1 MPTCPSN
8 CGSVLPN
15 LANPCRP
22 QVWRTGIDRLVFIDC
37 SILSELQEEAN
48 FLDPNYWQT
57 QAEACKIRITGQ
69 LMTSKPAGS
78 TTSERFV
85 TCGAET
91 ASTKN
96 STVTFTDYFNDPET
110 NLNVKF
116 WNFVL
121 QNNGSLS
128 FGYITCDGYF
138 SGPVDFGIEVDNVFG
153 ETKDSPHSVEG
164 TINWDGLL
172 MLEPIE
178 IPGLKDIL
186 IAAMNTS
193 CPEGYGSGE

>member
-22 QVWRTGIDRLVFIDC
+22 QVWRTGIDRFIFIDC
-37 SILSELQEEAN
+37 SILDELLEPAN
-48 FLDPNYWQT
+48 LNDLTYWT
-57 QAEACKIRITGQ
+57 EQAEACKIRITGQ
-69 LMTSKPAGS
+69 LMTGKPAGS

-96 STVTFTDYFNDPET
+96 STVTFTDVYNDPET
-110 NLNVKF
+110 NLNLDF

-121 QNNGSLS
+121 ENNGSLS

-138 SGPVDFGIEVDNVFG
+138 SGPVDFGIEVDNTFG
-153 ETKDSPHSVEG
+153 ETNDTPHKIEG

-172 MLEPIE
+172 MLRPTLL
-178 IPGLKDIL
+178 PGLKSAL
-186 IAAMNTS
+186 IAAMGTN
-193 CPEGYGSGE
+193 CPAGYGSGN

>member
-22 QVWRTGIDRLVFIDC
+22 QVWRTGIDRFVFIDC
-37 SILSELQEEAN
+37 SILSELLEEAN
-48 FLDPNYWQT
+48 FNDPSYWQS

-69 LMTSKPAGS
+69 LMTAKPAGS

-178 IPGLKDIL
+178 IDGLKDIL